1 MIEIKKTHDGLFYVE
16 LLFRPAFEEMFDRA
30 THVARFER
38 EADARSFSEK
48 VRDKIRKAPVYNVLL
63 ALDLRYWQGPTSR
76 ASGYQWNAE
85 VAPFVVAAKA

>member
-1 MIEIKKTHDGLFYVE
+1 MIEIKKTHDGLFYVA
-16 LLFRPAFEEMFDRA
+16 LLFRPAGEDMFDQA

-63 ALDLRYWQGPTSR
+63 GLDLRYWQGPTSLG
-76 ASGYQWNAE
+76 SGYRWNAE
-85 VAPFVVAAKA
+85 VPTFVVAAKG